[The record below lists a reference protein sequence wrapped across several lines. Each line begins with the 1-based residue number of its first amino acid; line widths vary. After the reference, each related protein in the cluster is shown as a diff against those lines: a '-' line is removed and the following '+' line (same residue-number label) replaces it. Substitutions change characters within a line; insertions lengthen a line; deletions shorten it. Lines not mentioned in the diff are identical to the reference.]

1 LVLGIEIHSNTC
13 RFGPIDKTQS
23 PQGPTPTSNPPAKTT
38 SEPNSRH
45 QPSNPA
51 AEGLDCLVQ
60 PSNEEGLSQLLQQLA
75 ASSLSQNNN
84 NYEPKEGAEFE
95 K

>member
-13 RFGPIDKTQS
+13 RFDPIDKTQAL
-23 PQGPTPTSNPPAKTT
+23 QGSIPTSSPPAKTT
-38 SEPNSRH
+38 SEESSCH
-45 QPSNPA
+45 HPSHPA

-75 ASSLSQNNN
+75 TISISQNNG
-84 NYEPKEGAEFE
+84 YFEQKEGAGFE